1 MNHSSI
7 SLVLAVSLIL
17 AAPSSLAFGQQE
29 MSTQLFGCQR
39 YGDSTNCDFLL
50 NEMEAYEVTG
60 NSTLIHTLTTED
72 TVFVEGK
79 IGQAVEM
86 RGQYRESIEVMNT
99 PELNPT
105 QFSISFWLKP
115 TAIEPY
121 GHVVSH
127 SNRGQTAGWQFDTF
141 STSGPGGAPV
151 SVLRFGIF
159 NSNGTLF
166 SPADIMLSSDT
177 MVHVTGT
184 FDGET
189 LKIYKD
195 GTLAGET
202 EFTGNY
208 APEPGV
214 PLRVGSAA
222 YCSSCNRWSGVL
234 DDLRMY
240 NKTLTAEEVA
250 QLGRME
256 DVSSGLVLHLNFDGD
271 TEDALGRNGGTST
284 TMLGGMAFAPDGRLF
299 FTEKNTGA
307 IRIMT
312 PDHKVLDDPFVQVQD
327 VYVSWEQGMLGIA
340 IDPDFESNH
349 YVYVYYS
356 ALVTTENSD
365 EIKVVNRVLRFT
377 DSNNTGTDMKVI
389 IDNIPASQGFH
400 SGGAMAFGPDGKLYI
415 TVGDATE
422 HIFAQDPSIT
432 LGKVLRINKDG
443 TIPEDNPYPNLPVY
457 TVGHRN
463 MYGIAFDNIS
473 GTGLITENGDFRY
486 DEINIIEKGGNY
498 GFPTLQPPNLPPERG
513 DDASIK
519 PVRSYWD
526 TIAPT
531 NMIYYTGDAVP
542 ELKGMF
548 LFGTFTGD
556 IYALKLSEDNKR
568 VVQEIKIDLRHF
580 PFVPTVGIGQS
591 PDGKIYYG
599 GYQIYTLDSIGEREQ
614 MLFPIYIEAPAAV
627 NVADVRVDEAR
638 RQVTIDASV
647 NGSIASDA
655 TLTARIPRAL
665 IDDITMVASEGQGG
679 SNIDFTTDNS
689 DTNFTAITINLTSAL
704 ADDDLRVSL
713 IGRTTVI
720 PEFPYATL
728 VVAAAFAATIT
739 MASLTVRKKK
749 GL

>member
-1 MNHSSI
+1 MNHNSI
-7 SLVLAVSLIL
+7 SLVLAISLL
-17 AAPSSLAFGQQE
+17 ATPFSIAFAQQQLQ
-29 MSTQLFGCQR
+29 TQLFGCQR
-39 YGDSTNCDFLL
+39 YGDSTHCDLLL
-50 NEMEAYEVTG
+50 NDMKAYQTTG
-60 NSTLIHTLTTED
+60 NSTLIHTLTTRD
-72 TVFVEGK
+72 TVFVDGK

-115 TAIEPY
+115 TVIEPY

-127 SNRGQTAGWQFDTF
+127 SNRAQTAGWQFDTF
-141 STSGPGGAPV
+141 STSGPGGTPV

-166 SPADIMLSSDT
+166 SPADIMLSRDK

-189 LKIYKD
+189 LRIYED
-195 GTLAGET
+195 GILAGET
-202 EFTGNY
+202 EFRGSY
-208 APEPGV
+208 AAEPGV

-240 NKTLTAEEVA
+240 NRTLTAEEVA
-250 QLGRME
+250 QLGKMG
-256 DVSSGLVLHLNFDGD
+256 DVSSGLVLHLKFDGN
-271 TEDALGRNGGTST
+271 TQDALGRNGGTST
-284 TMLGGMAFAPDGRLF
+284 TMLGSMAFAPDGRLF

-312 PDHKVLDDPFVQVQD
+312 PDHRVLDEPFAQVQD
-327 VYVSWEQGMLGIA
+327 VFVSWEQGLLGIA

-356 ALVTTENSD
+356 ALVNTENG
-365 EIKVVNRVLRFT
+365 EKNKVVNRVLRFT
-377 DSNNTGTDMKVI
+377 DSDNIGTDMKVLM
-389 IDNIPASQGFH
+389 DNIPASQGFH

-422 HIFAQDPSIT
+422 HIFAQDPSIPI
-432 LGKVLRINKDG
+432 GKVLRINKDG
-443 TIPEDNPYPNLPVY
+443 TIPEDNPYANLPVY

-463 MYGIAFDNIS
+463 MYGIAFDNTS
-473 GTGLITENGDFRY
+473 GTGLVTENGDFRY
-486 DEINIIEKGGNY
+486 DEINIIQKGGNY

-519 PVRSYWD
+519 PIRSYWD

-568 VVQEIKIDLRHF
+568 VVQEIKVDLDHF
-580 PFVPTVGIGQS
+580 PFVPTVGIAQS

-599 GYQIYTLDSIGEREQ
+599 GYQIYTLDSIGEMNQ
-614 MLFPIYIEAPAAV
+614 MLFPIYIEAPDEV
-627 NVADVRVDEAR
+627 NVAEVGLDEAKK
-638 RQVTIDASV
+638 QVTIDAKV
-647 NGSIASDA
+647 DGTITPDA
-655 TLTARIPRAL
+655 TLTARIPKAL
-665 IDDITMVASEGQGG
+665 IDNVASVARSGQGG
-679 SNIDFTTDNS
+679 GNIDFTTDDSNA
-689 DTNFTAITINLTSAL
+689 NFTAITIDLASAL
-704 ADDDLRVSL
+704 SDNDDLRLSI
-713 IGRTTVI
+713 IGTTTVV
-720 PEFPYATL
+720 PEFPSAT
-728 VVAAAFAATIT
+728 VIVAVAVAATIT
-739 MASLTVRKKK
+739 MTTLRIRKK

>member
-1 MNHSSI
+1 
-7 SLVLAVSLIL
+7 VLAASLIL
-17 AAPSSLAFGQQE
+17 AAPFSLAFGQQQL
-29 MSTQLFGCQR
+29 STQLFGCQH
-39 YGDSTNCDFLL
+39 YGDSTHCDPLL
-50 NEMEAYEVTG
+50 NEIEAYEATG
-60 NSTLIHTLTTED
+60 NSTLIHSLTTED

-115 TAIEPY
+115 TVIEPY

-127 SNRGQTAGWQFDTF
+127 SNRAQTAGWQFDTF
-141 STSGPGGAPV
+141 STSGPGGTAA

-166 SPADIMLSSDT
+166 SPADIMLSRDA
-177 MVHVTGT
+177 MVHITGT
-184 FDGET
+184 FDGQM
-189 LKIYKD
+189 LRIYEN
-195 GTLAGET
+195 GTLVGER
-202 EFTGNY
+202 EFTGTY
-208 APEPGV
+208 MAEPGV

-240 NKTLTAEEVA
+240 NRTLTAEEVA
-250 QLGRME
+250 QLGRTE
-256 DVSSGLVLHLNFDGD
+256 DVSSGLVLHLKFDGN

-284 TMLGGMAFAPDGRLF
+284 TMLGSMAFAPDGRLF

-340 IDPDFESNH
+340 IDPDFENNH

-356 ALVTTENSD
+356 ALVNTENS
-365 EIKVVNRVLRFT
+365 EKSKVVNRVLRFT
-377 DSNNTGTDMKVI
+377 DVNNAGTDMKVLM
-389 IDNIPASQGFH
+389 DNIPASRGFH
-400 SGGAMAFGPDGKLYI
+400 SGGAMAFGPDGKLYV

-422 HIFAQDPSIT
+422 HIFAQDPSIEI
-432 LGKVLRINKDG
+432 GKVLRINKDG
-443 TIPEDNPYPNLPVY
+443 TIPEDNPYPDLPVY
-457 TVGHRN
+457 TIGHRN
-463 MYGIAFDNIS
+463 MYGIAFDSSS
-473 GTGLITENGDFRY
+473 GTGLVTENGDFRY

-519 PVRSYWD
+519 PIRSYWD

-531 NMIYYTGDAVP
+531 NMIYYTGDTVP

-556 IYALKLSEDNKR
+556 IYALRLSEDNKR
-568 VVQEIKIDLRHF
+568 VVQEIKIDLDHF
-580 PFVPTVGIGQS
+580 PFVPTVGIAQS

-599 GYQIYTLDSIGEREQ
+599 GYQIYTLDSIGEMEQ
-614 MLFPIYIEAPAAV
+614 MLFPISIEGPAAV
-627 NVADVRVDEAR
+627 NVAEVSVDEAKN
-638 RQVTIDASV
+638 QVIIDASV
-647 NGSIASDA
+647 NGTVAADA
-655 TLTARIPRAL
+655 TLTARIPRAF
-665 IDDITMVASEGQGG
+665 IDDVTTVATEGQGG

-689 DTNFTAITINLTSAL
+689 NTNFTSITINVASAL
-704 ADDDLRVSL
+704 ADNRLRLSINGATATAV
-713 IGRTTVI
+713 T
-720 PEFPYATL
+720 PEFQAATITI
-728 VVAAAFAATIT
+728 AAAFAATIT
-739 MASLTVRKKK
+739 VATLTLRKKRS
-749 GL
+749 L